1 MQKRSQP
8 GAKEGKAWVLEI
20 PRKLTTKNQNR
31 IKAGGGEAADRKL
44 PRSHTNAPAHTELP
58 EHQGPILS
66 LRPHLFFSSRRTSTP
81 AVMGHPIVS
90 HNWRPQD
97 GAEVHRRHK
106 TINKWWNMRERSG
119 SREPLLVNPLDPDY
133 SIEKQIK
140 CKILI
145 LNGVQ
150 AKFIQLEGLL
160 EGLRSLKGRKWVR
173 KCSAGGGSQ
182 KEGGWDNLINQVGSS
197 KSMCKRMI
205 FMVQMVWLL

>member
-1 MQKRSQP
+1 
-8 GAKEGKAWVLEI
+8 
-20 PRKLTTKNQNR
+20 
-31 IKAGGGEAADRKL
+31 
-44 PRSHTNAPAHTELP
+44 
-58 EHQGPILS
+58 
-66 LRPHLFFSSRRTSTP
+66 
-81 AVMGHPIVS
+81 
-90 HNWRPQD
+90 
-97 GAEVHRRHK
+97 
-106 TINKWWNMRERSG
+106 MRERSG